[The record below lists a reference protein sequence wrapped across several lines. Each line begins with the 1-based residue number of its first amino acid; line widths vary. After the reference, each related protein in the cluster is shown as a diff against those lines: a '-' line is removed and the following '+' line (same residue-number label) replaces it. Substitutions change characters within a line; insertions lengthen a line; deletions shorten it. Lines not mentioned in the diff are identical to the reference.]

1 MILLVYLGSVLDA
14 AFDRSI
20 YFIHLTAPDIE
31 VMEASPGGAVPR
43 PLPRPCSLCS
53 YYRKGVGNGAAK
65 LLQCARCEERWDWVS
80 ESMRVHAVKPNYSTV
95 DAFANVVTAYILID
109 VCVVWRSWCG
119 GDIRDVFPRLG

>member
-1 MILLVYLGSVLDA
+1 MVRLSCCSVLA
-14 AFDRSI
+14 VKS
-20 YFIHLTAPDIE
+20 
-31 VMEASPGGAVPR
+31 GGTV
-43 PLPRPCSLCS
+43 
-53 YYRKGVGNGAAK
+53 
-65 LLQCARCEERWDWVS
+65 VS